1 MPEYEKRKGV
11 ELFLIDGKQYKDFRI
26 VSTKINMLV
35 NCQLLKGAAASN

>member
-11 ELFLIDGKQYKDFRI
+11 ELLLIDRKQYKDFRI

-35 NCQLLKGAAASN
+35 NRQLLKGAVTGN